1 MSNQIEFEIVTRLDS
16 VEKSLK
22 SLESQ
27 SKNTGDKLDKNLGSG
42 LGTSI
47 TKAFTPVR
55 VAIAGVIASLATVGV
70 VMSKAIKEAS
80 EDQAAIAK
88 LNQSLAAAGTF
99 SLEASLS
106 IQAFAD
112 RLEETTTI
120 AGSTTLGLVALSRNF
135 TRTNEEA
142 TKLTEAAIELS
153 AATGIS
159 LETAVEGLG
168 KSLSGNAGRLA
179 QQVPLI
185 QNFTKEQLKAGAA
198 LDAVLQRFAGSEA
211 AKVNTFEGAIAR
223 LNNLFG
229 RLLTG
234 IGNIVVQ
241 SPALTA
247 AFKFIGDRLLNLI
260 KSLDGF
266 FASSGDLFGE
276 FLSISAS
283 VGRVLNFAIIGPIEL
298 ILTLINRTA
307 QALGAL
313 GAVFVQVFTGEF
325 QAAAST
331 LKEGVLE
338 AFNVET
344 FEFAGTKAVDGFLT
358 GFQNAVNNA
367 PPLDVLPKNNTPGD
381 QIAKNIDPL
390 KNPALGISFKNLQTA
405 FNQSATSIK
414 LTAFDLATSL
424 KQSFVTG
431 FSNSFAAFGSALAKG
446 ENAFA
451 AFGKSILSSLGQL
464 LIQFGST
471 LVAIGLGLST
481 VPFLFGLQGPAAVA
495 AGAAAIVLGG
505 ALTALGGAGGGGAS
519 APAASS
525 GGGVAG
531 AGFQSPIGETATS
544 FNETE
549 PVEPG
554 TQVAVNING
563 NVLGDKRTLG
573 IAVAEAINEA
583 FGSDGAI
590 IARGALA

>member
-1 MSNQIEFEIVTRLDS
+1 MADNKIEFEIVTRLDA

-27 SKNTGDKLDKNLGSG
+27 SKDTGDKLDKNLGSG
-42 LGTSI
+42 LATSI

-55 VAIAGVIASLATVGV
+55 AVIAGVVASVAGLGFAF
-70 VMSKAIKEAS
+70 SKAIKEAA
-80 EDQAAIAK
+80 EDQAAINK
-88 LNQSLAAAGTF
+88 LNQSLASAGSF

-135 TRTNEEA
+135 TKTNEEA

-198 LDAVLQRFAGSEA
+198 LEAVLNRFGGSEA
-211 AKVNTFEGAIAR
+211 AKVNTFEGSILR
-223 LNNLFG
+223 LNNIFG
-229 RLLTG
+229 KVLEN
-234 IGNIVVQ
+234 IGNIVVK
-241 SPALTA
+241 SPGLTA
-247 AFKFIGDRLLNLI
+247 AFKFIGDALLRVAT
-260 KSLDGF
+260 SVGGF
-266 FASSGDLFGE
+266 FETSGDLFGE

-298 ILTLINRTA
+298 ILTLIRRTGE
-307 QALGAL
+307 ALGAL
-313 GAVFVQVFTGEF
+313 GAVFVQVFTGQF
-325 QAAAST
+325 QAAADT
-331 LKEGVLE
+331 FKEGVVS
-338 AFNVET
+338 AFDVNT
-344 FEFAGTKAVDGFLT
+344 FEFAGTQAVDSFLVGFK
-358 GFQNAVNNA
+358 NAVDNA
-367 PPLDVLPKNNTPGD
+367 PPLTLLPKNNKPGD
-381 QIAKNIDPL
+381 QLTENIDPL
-390 KNPALGISFKNLQTA
+390 KNPNLGISFKNLQAA
-405 FNQSATSIK
+405 FSQSATSIK
-414 LTAFDLATSL
+414 LTAFDLATNL

-431 FSNSFAAFGSALAKG
+431 FTNSFQAFGAALAKG

-451 AFGKSILSSLGQL
+451 AFGKSILASLGQL

-481 VPFLFGLQGPAAVA
+481 VPFLFGLQGPAAIA

-505 ALTALGGAGGGGAS
+505 ALTALGGGGGGGA
-519 APAASS
+519 AVPASS

-531 AGFQSPIGETATS
+531 AGFQSPIGDTATS
-544 FNETE
+544 FAETE
-549 PVEPG
+549 LQEPG